1 MLSMGLFG
9 TEPRYIRRARAYLE
23 EARMAMLEHSMAAE
37 HYQASADM
45 YAERARRLEQEI
57 ATWEAKKNGVEVMEP
72 VHEAPPAKHAAHGRL
87 EPSRK
92 HALPKEK
99 TSVGIVRAA

>member
-45 YAERARRLEQEI
+45 YAERARSLEQEI
-57 ATWEAKKNGVEVMEP
+57 APGRRKKMVWKSWSLCMR
-72 VHEAPPAKHAAHGRL
+72 RL
-87 EPSRK
+87 QPSMR
-92 HALPKEK
+92 HRVA
-99 TSVGIVRAA
+99 